1 MEADIKRILV
11 LLESFQASND
21 VVVMIRDQKTHA
33 IEERLPTETE
43 LINYVDVP
51 IAIHLYNKITSQF
64 LTLMCDERDK
74 ALGEFAVPLAS
85 DIVEVLTRYV
95 KEVKHVSS
103 IST

>member
-21 VVVMIRDQKTHA
+21 VVVMIRDQRTQE

-64 LTLMCDERDK
+64 LTLMCDKRDK
-74 ALGEFAVPLAS
+74 SLGEFAVPLAS
-85 DIVEVLTRYV
+85 HVVEVLTKYIQNILRR
-95 KEVKHVSS
+95 
-103 IST
+103 

>member
-21 VVVMIRDQKTHA
+21 VVVMIRDQRTQA

-43 LINYVDVP
+43 LLAYEDLP
-51 IAIHLYNKITSQF
+51 IAVHLYSELTNQF
-64 LTLMCDERDK
+64 LTLMCNDESRT
-74 ALGEFAVPLAS
+74 LGEFTTTAS
-85 DIVEVLTRYV
+85 DVTEVLTRFI